1 MAVNEGGGGMRRK
14 LRLLAPLMAL
24 AMVGAACAEEDGGG
38 VTPTGG
44 GTGALPGAG
53 MKACYVSDTGGI
65 DDKSFNQTSWDGV
78 LMAQAELGVE
88 PQFLE
93 SQTQDDY
100 APNIQTFIDDDCA
113 IIITAGFLLG
123 DQTQA
128 AAEANPDQPFTII
141 DVAYD
146 PPIPNVLGQTYR
158 TDEAGFM
165 AGYVA
170 AAVSQTGTIATYGGI
185 NVGCGVTCF
194 MDGYWMGARYHNQQ
208 KGTNVEVLGWDAVA
222 QDGTFTGDFENQ
234 DRGRGFTEDFISEGA
249 DIILPVAGPVGLGTI
264 AAVQDSSADDKVIW
278 VDVDG
283 CVSVEESCAV
293 ILTTI
298 QKNIEEAV
306 FLAIQSVIEGN
317 FQGGTNYTGTLENG
331 GVGLAPFHEFEAVVP
346 DDVKQEIE
354 QIQQQIISGELS
366 LDPADYA

>member
-1 MAVNEGGGGMRRK
+1 MSRT
-14 LRLLAPLMAL
+14 LRLLAPLLAL
-24 AMVGAACAEEDGGG
+24 AMVAAACAEEDGGTG
-38 VTPTGG
+38 ATPTGG

-53 MKACYVSDTGGI
+53 MTACYVSDTGGI
-65 DDKSFNQTSWDGV
+65 DDKSFNQTSWDGM
-78 LMAQAELGVE
+78 LQAQSDLGVE
-88 PQFLE
+88 VKFLE

-100 APNIQTFIDDDCA
+100 APNIQTFIDDDC
-113 IIITAGFLLG
+113 IIIVTAGFLLG
-123 DQTQA
+123 DQTKA

-146 PPIPNVLGQTYR
+146 PPIANVLGQTYR

-170 AAVSQTGTIATYGGI
+170 AALSSTGKIATYGGI

-194 MDGYWMGARYHNQQ
+194 MDGFWMGAKYHNMQ
-208 KGTNVEVLGWDAVA
+208 KATSVEVLGWDAVA
-222 QDGTFTGDFENQ
+222 QDGIFTGDFENQ
-234 DRGRGFTEDFISEGA
+234 DNGRRVTEDFISEGA

-264 AAVQDSSADDKVIW
+264 AAVEDSPQDDKVIW

-283 CVSVEESCAV
+283 CVSVEEACSV

-298 QKNIEEAV
+298 EKGIKDAV
-306 FLAIQSVIEGN
+306 FLAVQSVVEGT

-331 GVGLAPFHEFEAVVP
+331 GVGLAPFHDFESVVP
-346 DDVKQEIE
+346 DEVKQEID
-354 QIQQQIISGELS
+354 QIRQQVISGTLS